1 MRVTGCRSPRHRD
14 VFFPSCPPCGQK
26 FKEAGQNLFLLL
38 GRCRMPGRL
47 AVTRRLKKQC
57 ALAHCLPQK
66 SVTPPH
72 FLSLRGVH
80 RYTLRAAAANR
91 KLDMS
96 DAFEAYA
103 GHSREANLG
112 VMTKGR
118 FQAAMGDI
126 FKGVPQAALRII
138 SREYG
143 TGDPDRRDPG
153 GFTHVRFKPFADD
166 FDAIVLRKTEGPS
179 IEEMGDMIPLMS
191 KLRQVATKQKLDLT
205 DAFEEVTRPCP

>member
-1 MRVTGCRSPRHRD
+1 
-14 VFFPSCPPCGQK
+14 
-26 FKEAGQNLFLLL
+26 
-38 GRCRMPGRL
+38 MPGRL
-47 AVTRRLKKQC
+47 AATRRLTKSC
-57 ALAHCLPQK
+57 ALAAHCLPQN
-66 SVTPPH
+66 SSTSPR
-72 FLSLRGVH
+72 FLSLHGVH

-103 GHSREANLG
+103 GKSREANLG
-112 VMTKGR
+112 VMQKGR
-118 FQAAMGDI
+118 FQAAMSDI

-153 GFTHVRFKPFADD
+153 GFMQVRFKQFADD
-166 FDAIVLRKTEGPS
+166 FDAIELRKEEGPS
-179 IEEMGDMIPLMS
+179 IEEMGDMIPLMV

-205 DAFEEVTRPCP
+205 DAFEEVTRP